1 MQNDGAAPVTTPP
14 DWRSPGNEATR
25 PDGAGPREGEGSPAV
40 FKAVSLLDVLS
51 RNRRPMALSDLART
65 AGLPKSSAHSLLAS
79 LETEGLVYRLGVTR
93 EYVLGSRI
101 LDLASRF
108 LEGDALGALYAD
120 AAREFVEET
129 GATVQMGRLEGTEVV
144 YTARFEGRGSIQ
156 LSSRVG
162 TRLHA
167 STTAMGKA
175 AMSLLDDGEIRHRYA
190 NAQTLPVETP
200 RSISTLDGL
209 IAELQQVR
217 LRNGLA
223 IDDEENGLGLRCY
236 GVPLFEVT
244 GLCYAASTTITATGH
259 SRADEDRVI
268 EALQRLRHRIVSHL
282 PVPGDA
288 RAVAPPSS
296 G

>member
-1 MQNDGAAPVTTPP
+1 VTPP
-14 DWRSPGNEATR
+14 SGSPENGSAR
-25 PDGAGPREGEGSPAV
+25 GDAAGPRDGEGSPAV
-40 FKAVSLLDVLS
+40 FKAVSLLDTLS

-79 LETEGLVYRLGVTR
+79 LETEGLVYRSGATR

-101 LDLASRF
+101 LELASRF
-108 LEGDALGALYAD
+108 LEGDALAALYAD
-120 AAREFVEET
+120 AARDFVDET

-144 YTARFEGRGSIQ
+144 YTARLEGRGSIQ

-175 AMSLLDDGEIRHRYA
+175 AMSMLDDAEVRHRYA
-190 NAQTLPVETP
+190 NVETLPVETP

-209 IAELQQVR
+209 LAELQQVR

-259 SRADEDRVI
+259 SRADEDRVVD
-268 EALQRLRHRIVSHL
+268 ALQRLRHRIVSHL
-282 PVPGDA
+282 PVPRDA
-288 RAVAPPSS
+288 RTVAPSS
-296 G
+296 LG